1 MIKQTRLQNF
11 RLALPDR
18 PLVEFHY
25 LGWCMW
31 SELKSFR
38 GILKL
43 EKWVNDMSSM
53 HSGVFSMGAMGAL
66 APLILGQSIT
76 VTAL

>member
-1 MIKQTRLQNF
+1 MKRKFLITIEIIKDIQMIKQTRLQNF

-43 EKWVNDMSSM
+43 EK
-53 HSGVFSMGAMGAL
+53 
-66 APLILGQSIT
+66 
-76 VTAL
+76 